1 MMTNSIAAKDYRSTF
16 LSKIQIFE
24 VKKYFRNTEY
34 YSVITFNFIFLFTY
48 LFCSLL
54 YVDIVIYNINFKNFT
69 DSI

>member
-16 LSKIQIFE
+16 LSTIQIFE

-34 YSVITFNFIFLFTY
+34 YSVIKFNFIFLFTY

-54 YVDIVIYNINFKNFT
+54 YVDILIYNINFKNFT